1 MNAFLLLQWCS
12 LPSPGLIGM
21 SQSALTQVSSHP
33 SADWS
38 AFLLLC
44 LSASPGLANNIRSC
58 ILLYALFPLCTFFRA
73 PERLPLLVQRG
84 GELQLA
90 WPSIWWNQL
99 KLFIH
104 TQGEPQHR
112 LMLLRK
118 EWPWVEVAIFWEQGL
133 ACLLEGTGEI
143 SASCTFLLFSICHF
157 CAVCLLK
164 KRQKAEKNMLA
175 SKHTKIWDF

>member
-21 SQSALTQVSSHP
+21 SQSTLTQASSHP

-38 AFLLLC
+38 AFPLLC

-84 GELQLA
+84 ESYSFLA
-90 WPSIWWNQL
+90 INLMKSAEALHPYPGRASTQVTPAEKGMAVSWGGNLLGAKFGLPARGSWRNQCL
-99 KLFIH
+99 LRLFIVFH
-104 TQGEPQHR
+104 
-112 LMLLRK
+112 LSLLCSML
-118 EWPWVEVAIFWEQGL
+118 
-133 ACLLEGTGEI
+133 T
-143 SASCTFLLFSICHF
+143 
-157 CAVCLLK
+157 
-164 KRQKAEKNMLA
+164 
-175 SKHTKIWDF
+175 